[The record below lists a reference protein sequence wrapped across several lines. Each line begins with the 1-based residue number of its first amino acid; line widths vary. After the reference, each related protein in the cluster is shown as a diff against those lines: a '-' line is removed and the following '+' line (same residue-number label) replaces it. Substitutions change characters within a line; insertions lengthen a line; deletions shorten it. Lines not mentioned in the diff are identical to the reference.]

1 MKGIKFLLLLL
12 TFSVCAAAQTDSL
25 LLNSSSAKT
34 LKKIGKNALL
44 QDDPNSAITFLEAY
58 LKTSYKDAEA
68 QALLGKAYMRTR
80 DYEQARRA
88 FMRAYQIDK
97 EKIPEALYFHA
108 LMQKSCNNYDTAKV
122 VFQRFQKEYKG
133 DDKALK
139 KQALREISFCD
150 SIKSL
155 FGLEPSIVIKHLD
168 TGINKVHIEA
178 APASLSQNEL
188 IYTSFRTE
196 TKEYVQEDDTTL
208 EKHRK
213 LYLAKREKGAWVFK
227 GEFGENFNDER
238 FHTGNAALSPDRK
251 RVYFTRCRMNSL
263 DKMVCTIY
271 LSTLVDGKWS
281 EPEKLPAPVNYK
293 KYTSTM
299 PSVGADPV
307 KGNDILY
314 FVSDRPGGKGK
325 LDIWYSSYNKKN
337 KVFQAPK
344 NAGAKVNT
352 AENEIS
358 PFFDSETRSLYYS
371 SDGSGGLGG
380 YDIFKT
386 LGDGKQWTGHQNLGL
401 PLNSGADDIFYTI
414 ATDRQEGFFVSN
426 RKGGN
431 ALKNRTCCD
440 DIYYYKLLKYVLVT
454 LSGNV
459 SEMMDPS
466 SPLANAVVEIFFID
480 KVTKEKVLVK
490 RVSTDAGGNYS
501 TSVEPGHDYFVVV
514 KKDDYL
520 GTSGEFT
527 TQDVLANKNINVDL
541 QLVRKP
547 KLPIHIP
554 NVRYQYDRSELE
566 EGSKLPLDT
575 TVFKLMVDNPE
586 IIVEIMAHTDSK
598 GTDAYNLKLSQKR
611 AESVVKY
618 LLSKG
623 IAPGRLKA
631 RGYGETMPVAPN
643 SNPDGTDN
651 PLGRAK
657 NRRTDFKI
665 IGVIDA
671 EIIIDS
677 EVPD

>member
-1 MKGIKFLLLLL
+1 
-12 TFSVCAAAQTDSL
+12 
-25 LLNSSSAKT
+25 
-34 LKKIGKNALL
+34 
-44 QDDPNSAITFLEAY
+44 
-58 LKTSYKDAEA
+58 
-68 QALLGKAYMRTR
+68 
-80 DYEQARRA
+80 
-88 FMRAYQIDK
+88 
-97 EKIPEALYFHA
+97 
-108 LMQKSCNNYDTAKV
+108 
-122 VFQRFQKEYKG
+122 
-133 DDKALK
+133 
-139 KQALREISFCD
+139 
-150 SIKSL
+150 
-155 FGLEPSIVIKHLD
+155 
-168 TGINKVHIEA
+168 
-178 APASLSQNEL
+178 
-188 IYTSFRTE
+188 
-196 TKEYVQEDDTTL
+196 
-208 EKHRK
+208 
-213 LYLAKREKGAWVFK
+213 
-227 GEFGENFNDER
+227 
-238 FHTGNAALSPDRK
+238 
-251 RVYFTRCRMNSL
+251 
-263 DKMVCTIY
+263 
-271 LSTLVDGKWS
+271 
-281 EPEKLPAPVNYK
+281 
-293 KYTSTM
+293 
-299 PSVGADPV
+299 
-307 KGNDILY
+307 
-314 FVSDRPGGKGK
+314 
-325 LDIWYSSYNKKN
+325 
-337 KVFQAPK
+337 
-344 NAGAKVNT
+344 
-352 AENEIS
+352 
-358 PFFDSETRSLYYS
+358 LYYS

-440 DIYYYKLLKYVLVT
+440 DIYYYKLLKYLLLT

-466 SPLANAVVEIFFID
+466 SNLANAVVEIFFID

-554 NVRYQYDRSELE
+554 NVHYLYDRSELE

-575 TVFKLMVDNPE
+575 TVLKLMVDNPE

-631 RGYGETMPVAPN
+631 KGYGETMPVVPN

>member
-1 MKGIKFLLLLL
+1 MKGIKFILLVL
-12 TFSVCAAAQTDSL
+12 TFSVCATAQTDSL
-25 LLNSSSAKT
+25 LLNSSNAKT

-58 LKTSYKDAEA
+58 LKTRYKDAEA

-88 FMRAYQIDK
+88 FLRAYQIDK
-97 EKIPEALYFHA
+97 EKVPAALYDHA

-133 DDKALK
+133 EDKALK
-139 KQALREISFCD
+139 KQALREIIFCD

-155 FGLEPSIVIKHLD
+155 FGLEPSILIKHLD
-168 TGINKVHIEA
+168 TVINKVHIEA

-227 GEFGENFNDER
+227 GEFGDNFNDDR
-238 FHTGNAALSPDRK
+238 FHTGNAAFSQDRQ

-281 EPEKLPAPVNYK
+281 EPEKLPAPINYK

-325 LDIWYSSYNKKN
+325 LDIWYSVYNKKT

-352 AENEIS
+352 TENEIS
-358 PFFDSETRSLYYS
+358 PFFDSETRSLHYS

-431 ALKNRTCCD
+431 ALKNMTCCD

-466 SPLANAVVEIFFID
+466 SNLANAVVEIFFID

-490 RVSTDAGGNYS
+490 RLSTDTGGNYS

-554 NVRYQYDRSELE
+554 NVHYLYDRSELE
-566 EGSKLPLDT
+566 EGSKIPLDT
-575 TVFKLMVDNPE
+575 TVLKLMIDNPE

-631 RGYGETMPVAPN
+631 KGYGETMPVAPN